1 MIAYIRIH
9 ISEGN
14 TEVERN
20 RAGGV
25 NTFYHVDTDHILSE
39 QGLAIQCA
47 SLNCSYNCKE
57 NGTKNYVCFCQ
68 SGYTIRNDAKNC
80 EGERVWRKIVVDA
93 STLRVSRYS

>member
-1 MIAYIRIH
+1 MRIN
-9 ISEGN
+9 ISEEK
-14 TEVERN
+14 TEVERK

-39 QGLAIQCA
+39 QGLATQCA

-57 NGTKNYVCFCQ
+57 NGATNYVCFCQ
-68 SGYTIRNDAKNC
+68 SGYNISNDANNC
-80 EGERVWRKIVVDA
+80 EGERVWRTIVVDA